1 MSFQS
6 SAIDNEELIHTAVR
20 QGHLISLEIYLNQNP
35 NCINKLYTYNQSKW
49 TPLLAAC
56 YYKHE
61 SIVRMLLNR
70 FKPDIEAKGTVVF
83 DTIDNQS
90 EIIEDVSPLWT
101 AAAVDQFDIVRLLIE
116 QGKAN
121 INHLTKT
128 HSTTFRVAC
137 FNNNLDMAKYLVQHG
152 ANPYQMKIGNYT
164 NLMLSAGRR
173 YPSIVKYL
181 VSELGSNINAEDENG
196 QTALYYAIKSGSLD
210 IVKYLLENGA
220 LNIRDK
226 LRRVTPLM
234 RAALYGEIDLVE
246 VFRGYCSDLEWIEAK
261 ELLGA
266 TFGGCV
272 AQFENLNKT
281 IEYIIEAFQLRK
293 TKNLPKILSEKSIEI
308 FHFRSECETIEQFH
322 QLIHSDSKEELH
334 IETIRI
340 HQRILGDMSND
351 YHHVL
356 RYYGAILAD
365 KNRYDDC
372 LRWWFYEIDLKQ
384 KYKIQFKKEYLRCFI
399 DIFNEMKQTNISMKS
414 LIRLLKILDQELQS
428 HRTNESFDYNLHTLL
443 YLITILARIIFN
455 NKQDITINNHR
466 ELFQLIQLILQ
477 RQYQTINDGL
487 SLLHLCSSS
496 LTNHFSEDI
505 R

>member
-1 MSFQS
+1 MSFRL

-35 NCINKLYTYNQSKW
+35 DCINRIYTYNQSKW

-61 SIVRMLLNR
+61 TIVRMLLNR
-70 FKPDIEAKGTVVF
+70 FQPNIEMKGTVIF
-83 DTIDNQS
+83 DMIDNQL
-90 EIIEDVSPLWT
+90 EIVEDVSPLWT

-116 QGKAN
+116 HGKAN

-173 YPSIVKYL
+173 YPSLVKYL
-181 VSELGSNINAEDENG
+181 VEELGSNINAEDENG
-196 QTALYYAIKSGSLD
+196 QTALYYAIKSGSTD
-210 IVKYLLENGA
+210 IVKFLLDNGA

-226 LRRVTPLM
+226 LRHVTPLM

-246 VFRGYCSDLEWIEAK
+246 VFHGYCSDLEWIEAK

-281 IEYIIEAFQLRK
+281 IQYLTEAFQLRK
-293 TKNLPKILSEKSIEI
+293 SKNLPKILLQKPIEI
-308 FHFRSECETIEQFH
+308 FHFRSECETIEQFN
-322 QLIHSDSKEELH
+322 QLIYSESNDELH

-340 HQRILGDMSND
+340 HQRLLGDMSND

-384 KYKIQFKKEYLRCFI
+384 KYKLQYKKEYLRCFI
-399 DIFNEMKQTNISMKS
+399 DIFNEMKSMNISMENF
-414 LIRLLKILDQELQS
+414 IRMLEILDQELQCS
-428 HRTNESFDYNLHTLL
+428 RKNDSFDYNLHTLL
-443 YLITILARIIFN
+443 YLMTIIARIIFS
-455 NKQDITINNHR
+455 NHETNDNRR
-466 ELFQLIQLILQ
+466 ELFRVIQLILR
-477 RQYQTINDGL
+477 RQYQTIDDGL
-487 SLLHLCSSS
+487 SLLHLCSRSS
-496 LTNHFSEDI
+496 TIQFSDGI